1 MYCEL
6 VGFFCIFRYSPENKV
21 WQPKRGKYP
30 NKDMAKIQNIS
41 EIQPTLGFTEF
52 DVLEKYRKSFHESEL
67 GKLHSVFPFDRMA
80 KAIGLSEQRL
90 GRRNIFSPLAKIAL
104 MVLKA
109 YTGFSDRQLVEH
121 LNGNLHYQMFCGIMI
136 DPAFPVTNYKIV
148 SAIGNEIAS
157 RFDIDSLQEILATHW
172 KPYLKNLHVCM
183 TDATCYE
190 SHMRFPTDMKLLW
203 ESIEWLYRHIC
214 RHCMDL
220 GIRRPRN
227 KYADVSESYLS
238 YCKKRKRKAS
248 RTRMLKRRMIRL
260 LEKLIVQR
268 DEIHKEYGRSLR
280 YTQDYQKRLS
290 IIRKVLVQEKEL
302 FEGRKVNDRIVSIDR
317 HYVRPIVRGKET
329 KSVEF
334 GAKVNNIQIDGISFI
349 EHLSFKAFNEGI
361 RLKDCIRMQQKLMN
375 VRVRCAAGDSI
386 YANNA
391 NRRFCTKYGISPSFV
406 RKGRAAKDEPLR
418 KVLRS
423 ELSKERATRLE
434 GSFGTQKQ
442 HYSLAR
448 IKARNRKTEILW
460 IFFGIHTANAVLM
473 IDKVTSRTAKAA

>member
-1 MYCEL
+1 
-6 VGFFCIFRYSPENKV
+6 
-21 WQPKRGKYP
+21 
-30 NKDMAKIQNIS
+30 MAKIQNIS
-41 EIQPTLGFTEF
+41 EIHPTLGFTEF
-52 DVLEKYRKSFHESEL
+52 DILEKYRKSFNESEL
-67 GKLHSVFPFDRMA
+67 GRLHSVFPFEVMA
-80 KAIGLSEQRL
+80 KTIGLSENRL
-90 GRRNIFSPLAKIAL
+90 GRRNVFSPSAKIAL

-109 YTGFSDRQLVEH
+109 YTSFSDRQLVEH

-136 DPAFPVTNYKIV
+136 DPSSPITNYKIV
-148 SAIGNEIAS
+148 SAIRNEIAS
-157 RFDIDSLQEILATHW
+157 RLDIESLQEILATHW
-172 KPYLKNLHVCM
+172 KPYLENLHVCM

-214 RHCMDL
+214 RHCMVL

-248 RTRMLKRRMIRL
+248 RTRMLKRRMNRL
-260 LEKLIVQR
+260 LEKLLIQMDDIHR
-268 DEIHKEYGRSLR
+268 DYGAVLQ

-349 EHLSFKAFNEGI
+349 EHISFKAFNEGI
-361 RLKDCIRMQQKLMN
+361 RLKNCIRMQQKLVK
-375 VRVRCAAGDSI
+375 VRVTCAAGDSI

-391 NRRFCTKYGISPSFV
+391 NRKYCTKYGISTSFV
-406 RKGRAAKDEPLR
+406 RKGRAAKDEHLR

-442 HYSLAR
+442 HYSLSR
-448 IKARNRKTEILW
+448 IKARNMKTEILW

-473 IDKVTSRTAKAA
+473 IDKVTSRTAKSA

>member
-1 MYCEL
+1 
-6 VGFFCIFRYSPENKV
+6 
-21 WQPKRGKYP
+21 
-30 NKDMAKIQNIS
+30 MAKIQNIS
-41 EIQPTLGFTEF
+41 EIHPTLGFTEF
-52 DVLEKYRKSFHESEL
+52 DILEKYRKSFNESEL
-67 GKLHSVFPFDRMA
+67 GRLHSLFPFERIA
-80 KAIGLSEQRL
+80 KETGLSEQRL
-90 GRRNIFSPLAKIAL
+90 GRKNIFSPCAKIAL

-121 LNGNLHYQMFCGIMI
+121 LNGNIHYQMFCGVMI
-136 DPAFPVTNYKIV
+136 DPSFPVTNYKIV
-148 SAIGNEIAS
+148 SAIRNEIAS
-157 RFDIDSLQEILATHW
+157 SLDIDSCQQVLASHW
-172 KPYLKNLHVCM
+172 KPYLENLHVCM

-203 ESIEWLYRHIC
+203 ESICWLYRHTC
-214 RHCMDL
+214 RHCRYL

-227 KYADVSESYLS
+227 KYTDVAASYLS

-248 RTRMLKRRMIRL
+248 RTRMLKRRMLRL
-260 LEKLIVQR
+260 LEKLMTQR
-268 DEIHKEYGRSLR
+268 DEIHREYGASLR

-290 IIRKVLVQEKEL
+290 IVRKVLVQEKEM
-302 FEGRKVNDRIVSIDR
+302 FEGRKAIDRIVSIDR
-317 HYVRPIVRGKET
+317 HYIRPIVRGKET

-349 EHLSFKAFNEGI
+349 EHISFKAFNEGI
-361 RLKDCIRMQQKLMN
+361 RLKDCIRMQQNLMN
-375 VRVRCAAGDSI
+375 VRVRCVAADSI

-391 NRRFCTKYGISPSFV
+391 NRKFCTKYGISTSFV
-406 RKGRAAKDEPLR
+406 RKGRAAKDEQLR

-423 ELSKERATRLE
+423 ELSRERATRLE

-442 HYSLAR
+442 HYSLSR

-473 IDKVTSRTAKAA
+473 IDKTKNRQDKAA